1 MESQLSTTASVRLR
15 PMPSPTTVS
24 MELMEA
30 MVSQLSPLTDTHLST
45 TMASVMLML
54 MLSPTMVSMEP
65 MVSQLSPPTD
75 THLSTT
81 MASAMLMLMPS
92 PTMVSMEPM
101 VSQLSPPTDTQLSTT
116 MASVMLMLMLSPTMV
131 STPSHTLDTVD
142 TVTPTCTNF
151 AMVH

>member
-1 MESQLSTTASVRLR
+1 MVPTASHMPTAMESQLSTTASARLMPR
-15 PMPSPTTVS
+15 PSPTTVS

-30 MVSQLSPLTDTHLST
+30 MVSQLSPL
-45 TMASVMLML
+45 
-54 MLSPTMVSMEP
+54 
-65 MVSQLSPPTD
+65 TD

-131 STPSHTLDTVD
+131 STPSHTLDTVA
-142 TVTPTCTNF
+142 TLTPTCTNF

>member
-1 MESQLSTTASVRLR
+1 
-15 PMPSPTTVS
+15 
-24 MELMEA
+24 
-30 MVSQLSPLTDTHLST
+30 MVSQLSPPTDTHLST
-45 TMASVMLML
+45 TMASAMLML

-81 MASAMLMLMPS
+81 MASARLMLKPS

-116 MASVMLMLMLSPTMV
+116 MASALLMPTLLMSKV
-131 STPSHTLDTVD
+131 STPSHTLDTVA
-142 TVTPTCTNF
+142 TPPTCTNF
-151 AMVH
+151 AM

>member
-1 MESQLSTTASVRLR
+1 MPR
-15 PMPSPTTVS
+15 PSPTTVS

-30 MVSQLSPLTDTHLST
+30 
-45 TMASVMLML
+45 
-54 MLSPTMVSMEP
+54 

-81 MASAMLMLMPS
+81 MASAMLMLRPS

-101 VSQLSPPTDTQLSTT
+101 ASQLSPPTDTHLSTTMASALLRLRLRPSPTTVSMELMEAMVSQLSPPTDTHPSTT
-116 MASVMLMLMLSPTMV
+116 MASAMLMPSPTMV
-131 STPSHTLDTVD
+131 STPSHTLDTVA
-142 TVTPTCTNF
+142 TLTPTCTNF

>member
-45 TMASVMLML
+45 TMASVML

-131 STPSHTLDTVD
+131 STPSHTLDTVA
-142 TVTPTCTNF
+142 TLTPTCTNF

>member
-1 MESQLSTTASVRLR
+1 MGASVRLMLR
-15 PMPSPTTVS
+15 PSPTMVS

-30 MVSQLSPLTDTHLST
+30 
-45 TMASVMLML
+45 
-54 MLSPTMVSMEP
+54 

-92 PTMVSMEPM
+92 PTMVSMELMAPM
-101 VSQLSPPTDTQLSTT
+101 VSQLSPPTDTRLSTT
-116 MASVMLMLMLSPTMV
+116 MASAMLMPSPTMV
-131 STPSHTLDTVD
+131 STPSHTLDTVA
-142 TVTPTCTNF
+142 TLTHTCTNF

>member
-1 MESQLSTTASVRLR
+1 MVSMVPMASHMPMAMESQLSTTASVMLR
-15 PMPSPTTVS
+15 PMPSPT
-24 MELMEA
+24 
-30 MVSQLSPLTDTHLST
+30 
-45 TMASVMLML
+45 
-54 MLSPTMVSMEP
+54 MVSMEHMEA

>member
-1 MESQLSTTASVRLR
+1 MVSQLSPPTDTHLSTTMASALPMLR
-15 PMPSPTTVS
+15 PRPSPTTVS

-45 TMASVMLML
+45 TMASLML

-81 MASAMLMLMPS
+81 MASAMLMLM
-92 PTMVSMEPM
+92 
-101 VSQLSPPTDTQLSTT
+101 
-116 MASVMLMLMLSPTMV
+116 LSPTMV